1 MRPIL
6 KSTMMLILA
15 GQMTASLAHAESK
28 PELIVYTYDSF
39 AAEWGPA
46 PQITTAFEE
55 ICDCRLTFVGLDS
68 SLGILAR
75 IRLEGDASPADVIL
89 GLDTA
94 QTDIARDAVG
104 FAQHGVRDIAG
115 KLDLPANLPVW
126 QDPHFVPFDWGYFA
140 FVYDSDR
147 LSAPPASMAE
157 LIADPADLRIAIQ
170 DARSSTP
177 GFGLMLWL
185 KTLYGNDAPS
195 QWQALAPKIAT
206 VTKGWSESYDLF
218 LNGEV
223 DMVLSYTTSP
233 AYHRVAEDKTQYD
246 YARFDEGHYMQVEV
260 AAMLETSDQPELAR
274 QFLAFLLT
282 PEVQAIIPTS
292 NWMYPTVKNTPLP
305 DGFEV
310 SAKPQGLLL
319 DGAQIAK
326 YQQDWLKEWVR
337 ALSQ

>member
-6 KSTMMLILA
+6 KSTIMLMLA
-15 GQMTASLAHAESK
+15 GQMTAALAMAESK

-46 PQITTAFEE
+46 PQIKTAFEE
-55 ICDCRLTFVGLDS
+55 TCDCQLTFVGLDS

-75 IRLEGDASPADVIL
+75 IRLEGDNSPADVIL

-94 QTDIARDAVG
+94 QTDIARGAV
-104 FAQHGVRDIAG
+104 ARHGVDDVAG
-115 KLDLPANLPVW
+115 KLDLPKNLPAW
-126 QDPHFVPFDWGYFA
+126 QDAHFVPFDWGYFA
-140 FVYDSDR
+140 FVYDSNT
-147 LSAPPASMAE
+147 LTAPPASMAE
-157 LIADPADLRIAIQ
+157 LIATPTDDLRIAIQ

-185 KTLYGNDAPS
+185 KTLYGTDAGA
-195 QWQALAPKIAT
+195 QWRALAPKIAT
-206 VTKGWSESYDLF
+206 ITKGWSESYDLF

-233 AYHRVAEDKTQYD
+233 AYHRVAEDKTHYD

-260 AAMLETSDQPELAR
+260 AAMLKNSDQPELAR

-292 NWMYPTVKNTPLP
+292 NWMYPAAKNTPLP

-319 DGAQIAK
+319 DDALIAEH
-326 YQQDWLKEWVR
+326 QQDWLKEWVT

>member
-6 KSTMMLILA
+6 KSTIMLMLA
-15 GQMTASLAHAESK
+15 GQMTASLAMAESK
-28 PELIVYTYDSF
+28 PELTVYTYDSF

-46 PQITTAFEE
+46 PQIKTAFEE
-55 ICDCRLTFVGLDS
+55 KCDCQLTFVGLDS

-75 IRLEGDASPADVIL
+75 IRLEGDNSPADVIL

-94 QTDIARDAVG
+94 QTDIARGAV
-104 FAQHGVRDIAG
+104 ARHGVDDVAG
-115 KLDLPANLPVW
+115 KLDLPANIPAWRDL
-126 QDPHFVPFDWGYFA
+126 HFVPYDWGYFA
-140 FVYDSDR
+140 FVYDSNT
-147 LSAPPASMAE
+147 LAAPPASMAE
-157 LIADPADLRIAIQ
+157 LIADSTDLRIAIQ

-185 KTLYGNDAPS
+185 KTLYGTDAAA

-206 VTKGWSESYDLF
+206 ITKGWSESYDLF

-233 AYHRVAEDKTQYD
+233 AYHRVAEDKTHYD

-260 AAMLETSDQPELAR
+260 AAMLKNSDQPELAR

-282 PEVQAIIPTS
+282 PEVQAIIPTT
-292 NWMYPTVKNTPLP
+292 NWMYPAAKNTPLP

-310 SAKPQGLLL
+310 SAKPQQGLLL
-319 DGAQIAK
+319 DAAEIAEH
-326 YQQDWLKEWVR
+326 QQDWLKEWVT